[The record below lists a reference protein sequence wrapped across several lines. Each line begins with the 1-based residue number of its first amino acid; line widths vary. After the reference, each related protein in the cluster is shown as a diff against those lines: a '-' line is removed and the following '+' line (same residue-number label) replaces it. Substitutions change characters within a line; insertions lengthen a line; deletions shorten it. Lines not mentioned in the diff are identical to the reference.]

1 VRFCNNLAFF
11 TEHHNPQVV
20 SHTWRWNNILHQFS
34 FKLVSAA
41 EDHLSNFEMFYSA
54 AVLFF
59 ATWSLSL
66 NSLCICSISNSIPSP
81 STISSG
87 VNVFSEMENELFLTK
102 LSKKVSLVAN
112 IPIFE
117 FGQDLTEFLSGN
129 VDPSTLLDLELI
141 FYDYMSKLRSY
152 YFLIYSN
159 FEQVTLSDGLHPI
172 RLNLMQERDYCVD
185 QCRKAMKSALPV
197 SSATISWSFQV

>member
-1 VRFCNNLAFF
+1 ML
-11 TEHHNPQVV
+11 
-20 SHTWRWNNILHQFS
+20 
-34 FKLVSAA
+34 
-41 EDHLSNFEMFYSA
+41 YSA

-66 NSLCICSISNSIPSP
+66 NSLCTCLGSSISNPPPSP
-81 STISSG
+81 ATISSG
-87 VNVFSEMENELFLTK
+87 VGVFPDIENDLFLTR

-117 FGQDLTEFLSGN
+117 FGQDLTEFLSGH

-152 YFLIYSN
+152 YFLVYSN
-159 FEQVTLSDGLHPI
+159 FERVTLSDGQQPI
-172 RLNLMQERDYCVD
+172 RQNLMQERDYCVD
-185 QCRKAMKSALPV
+185 QCRKAMKSALPL
-197 SSATISWSFQV
+197 SSAAISWSFQV